1 MLIVYTMGIFDLKE
15 GSSGRVARINV
26 SGRERERLSCLGFEV
41 GARVTVLG
49 FSLFK
54 SSVLIGVGQTRVA
67 VRKEVACQIEL
78 TNITNAG
85 NRGVT
90 A

>member
-15 GSSGRVARINV
+15 GSSGRVVKINV
-26 SGRERERLSCLGFEV
+26 SGRERERLNCLGFEV

-67 VRKEVACQIEL
+67 IRKEVALCIEV
-78 TNITNAG
+78 T
-85 NRGVT
+85 GV
-90 A
+90 AV